1 MTRMT
6 EMTGM
11 MRSPLSSRSALSV
24 FALILVMALTA
35 CQTVSNATPTP
46 MPTVALPTARPTPAP
61 KPAQTYAPS
70 TLPAP
75 KESNATPTP
84 VVYRVGPGDT
94 LIPIANKFG
103 ISVQELIEAN
113 ANLDPTRLQIGQELV
128 IPNTT
133 VQLQATRALLPSPT
147 PLPFTV
153 RGLNVYRTA
162 AGSLEVLGEVFNPG
176 PNPIGN
182 VQLLISLMDAGGKVL
197 LSQPFFVALEVVPP
211 SSTSPFRVLFADP
224 PPSYATFNVNILR
237 AENFSGNARYA
248 KVSVTKNQGAP
259 EGNLFHVT
267 GEVTNTDVVTANLV
281 RVIITTYD
289 PDKKVIGYRYVQL
302 NNDEALKPGAV
313 TPFDITL
320 LSSSPNVASYAVAAE
335 AVK

>member
-1 MTRMT
+1 
-6 EMTGM
+6 
-11 MRSPLSSRSALSV
+11 
-24 FALILVMALTA
+24 MALAA

-46 MPTVALPTARPTPAP
+46 APTVALPTARPTPAP
-61 KPAQTYAPS
+61 KAAQTYAPS

-84 VVYRVGPGDT
+84 VVYRVAPGDT

-103 ISVQELIEAN
+103 ISVQELLEAN
-113 ANLDPTRLQIGQELV
+113 ANLDPTRLQIGQELR

-162 AGSLEVLGEVFNPG
+162 AGSLEVLGEIFNPG

-182 VQLLISLMDAGGKVL
+182 VQLLISLMDGTGKVL
-197 LSQPFFVALEVVPP
+197 LSQPFFVALEMAPP

-224 PPSYATFNVNILR
+224 PPTYANFNINILL
-237 AENFSGNARYA
+237 AENFSGNTRYA
-248 KVSVTKNQGAP
+248 KVSVTKNQGSP
-259 EGNLFHVT
+259 EGSLFRVT
-267 GEVTNTDVVTANLV
+267 GEVTNIDSAPAKQA

-289 PDKKVIGYRYVQL
+289 PDKRVIGYRYVQL

-313 TPFDITL
+313 VPFDIAL
-320 LSSSPNVASYAVAAE
+320 LSSSPNVASYAVSAE
-335 AVK
+335 AIR